1 MNEQIVKVN
10 SQRTKMVLSEDVER
24 VPANC
29 RVTKSERENFTD
41 KVGTG
46 AHKREVSKL
55 RITTEKECEWRD
67 VDKKALQKQR
77 LINKQRK
84 QKVDRLQAE
93 KEEENQYYKDLGR
106 GDFVGINKAVLDAI
120 LDEISPEGE
129 ADIDIKE
136 TEKLPPAE
144 LRKRRQEKART
155 ARDKARERMT
165 QNRREKWIRGVLEEV
180 EKALEKDGALKPKS
194 GKGVTIKIQKSKPD
208 EVEEAKKKKPNCSK
222 GNVWHDEN
230 GRFTD
235 KKGAKSYS
243 LQWVKGGSDCKSGAA
258 RMPGQRFTKLPCGRR
273 SKHSQNKAKYKCKDG
288 TPSSSRKPEK

>member
-1 MNEQIVKVN
+1 MNNQVVKVN
-10 SQRTKMVLSEDVER
+10 SQGTKMVLSEEVER
-24 VPANC
+24 VPTNC

-41 KVGTG
+41 KVGSG
-46 AHKREVSKL
+46 AQKREVPKQ

-84 QKVDRLQAE
+84 QKVDRLQAK
-93 KEEENQYYKDLGR
+93 KEEENQYYKDIGKGEL
-106 GDFVGINKAVLDAI
+106 VGISKAVLDAI

-144 LRKRRQEKART
+144 LTKRRQERART
-155 ARDKARERMT
+155 ARDKARERMV

-180 EKALEKDGALKPKS
+180 EKALEKDRALKPKS
-194 GKGVTIKIQKSKPD
+194 GKGVTIKIQKSNPD
-208 EVEEAKKKKPNCSK
+208 EVDEAKKKKKNCSK
-222 GNVWHDEN
+222 GNVYHDEN

-235 KKGAKSYS
+235 KEDAKSFS
-243 LQWVKGGSDCKSGAA
+243 LQWVKGGSDCKSGVA

-288 TPSSSRKPEK
+288 TPSSSKPEK